1 MSGHWD
7 GSSRFGIGSRLEDK
21 PSESELSCILC
32 QVLITMYKM
41 SVLCIW
47 KCVLFCAVAGRDAG
61 QWVSPGNRVQ
71 HTQGAH

>member
-1 MSGHWD
+1 MVPLD
-7 GSSRFGIGSRLEDK
+7 MELVLEDK

-41 SVLCIW
+41 SVLRIW

-71 HTQGAH
+71 HSQGAHQTTKHC